1 MPNKL
6 FYGRIKSIRRTP
18 SNNLFVEVTDTKT
31 VHIENNIKKL
41 TNHTKRSDMN
51 FLVPR
56 RRERVIETILN
67 LDITKPY
74 IFKLRQETFSKKWC
88 VSEVLE
94 C

>member
-1 MPNKL
+1 MQSKL
-6 FYGRIKSIRRTP
+6 FYGRIKGIRRTP

-31 VHIENNIKKL
+31 VHIENNIRKL
-41 TNHTKRSDMN
+41 TNHTSTDMN